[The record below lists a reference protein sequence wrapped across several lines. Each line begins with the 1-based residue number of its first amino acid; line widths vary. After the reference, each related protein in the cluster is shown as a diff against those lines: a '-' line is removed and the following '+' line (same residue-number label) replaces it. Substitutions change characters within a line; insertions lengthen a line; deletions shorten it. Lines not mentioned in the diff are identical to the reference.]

1 MSKKMK
7 PKEFRLLL
15 DRDGYCLHCGET
27 EAISPNHRK
36 NRGMGG
42 SKLGNKPSNLIVLCS
57 SMNSL
62 IESDARWAELAKS
75 YGWKLES
82 WQDPIQVPVYDAI
95 KAEWFR
101 LTDDY
106 AIRLKS
112 PLDGAQSHRGQD

>member
-1 MSKKMK
+1 M
-7 PKEFRLLL
+7 
-15 DRDGYCLHCGET
+15 
-27 EAISPNHRK
+27 
-36 NRGMGG
+36 
-42 SKLGNKPSNLIVLCS
+42 GNKPSNLIILCS

-95 KAEWFR
+95 KAEWFQ

-112 PLDGAQSHRGQD
+112 PLEGAEGRLGGN

>member
-1 MSKKMK
+1 MR
-7 PKEFRLLL
+7 PKDFRLLL

-42 SKLGNKPSNLIVLCS
+42 SKLRDVPSNLMILCS

-62 IESDARWAELAKS
+62 IESDNRWAELAKK
-75 YGWKLES
+75 YGWKLEG
-82 WQDPIQVPVYDAI
+82 WQDPQAVPVYDAI
-95 KAEWFR
+95 KAEWFL

-106 AIRLKS
+106 QIRIKTAPEASQGLS
-112 PLDGAQSHRGQD
+112 EGN